1 LDASGHVDV
10 SAGRTPSVPVTPGK
24 ENRYLGCEVYSG
36 RGYRRRVGGAL
47 FGAPNRGIESR
58 FVVQPKQKLVPKK
71 YI

>member
-1 LDASGHVDV
+1 
-10 SAGRTPSVPVTPGK
+10 
-24 ENRYLGCEVYSG
+24 VYSG